1 MNKAVSVAVSV
12 IVAMATLPSC
22 SVGWR
27 GAESSEITEE
37 AAVDAILKEHFPEIF
52 RAKEA
57 GVVHVDG
64 IIKSVNRK
72 TENST
77 SPRQP
82 TTNFLPPPRAH
93 SSMGFSA
100 VQK

>member
-1 MNKAVSVAVSV
+1 MESLLLMNKAIAAAMAL
-12 IVAMATLPSC
+12 IVATATLPSC

-37 AAVDAILKEHFPEIF
+37 AAVDAIMKEHFPEIF

-72 TENST
+72 GEIRYKVDYDYH
-77 SPRQP
+77 P
-82 TTNFLPPPRAH
+82 LH
-93 SSMGFSA
+93 SDGCD
-100 VQK
+100 